1 MKDGIYTIT
10 ARFPLIS
17 GCMCLLVR
25 QTHNYCLIPLVHV
38 TMKRLCRLYCENS
51 KPMSISRIQT
61 ITPSMLRRPL
71 PPLAGTWL
79 HSPFSLEKFGC
90 RLWHR
95 PGRWPSS
102 EFDTGGGLRT
112 VGHGPRDR
120 NQAIDVEEQDERSHD
135 ADTERDV
142 VPSDA

>member
-1 MKDGIYTIT
+1 MKDGSYTIT

-25 QTHNYCLIPLVHV
+25 QTHNLCLIPLVHV
-38 TMKRLCRLYCENS
+38 TMKRLCRLYCENLKS
-51 KPMSISRIQT
+51 MSISRIQT
-61 ITPSMLRRPL
+61 ITLSMLRRPP

-79 HSPFSLEKFGC
+79 HSPFSLEKIGC

-120 NQAIDVEEQDERSHD
+120 NQVIDVEEQDERAHD
-135 ADTERDV
+135 AETERDV
-142 VPSDA
+142 VPGDA

>member
-1 MKDGIYTIT
+1 
-10 ARFPLIS
+10 
-17 GCMCLLVR
+17 
-25 QTHNYCLIPLVHV
+25 
-38 TMKRLCRLYCENS
+38 
-51 KPMSISRIQT
+51 
-61 ITPSMLRRPL
+61 MLRRPP

-79 HSPFSLEKFGC
+79 HSPFSLEKIGF

-120 NQAIDVEEQDERSHD
+120 NQAIDVEEQDERAHD

-142 VPSDA
+142 VPGDA